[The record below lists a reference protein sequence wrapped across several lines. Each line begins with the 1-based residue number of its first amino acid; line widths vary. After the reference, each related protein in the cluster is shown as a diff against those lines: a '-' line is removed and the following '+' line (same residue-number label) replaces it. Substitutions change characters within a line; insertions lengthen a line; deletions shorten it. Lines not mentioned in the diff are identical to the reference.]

1 MPNLTTDMT
10 TNNTQPSPT
19 AAAPQG
25 VKQYRLIKLGV
36 DVHWREYVVVRQI
49 DGTSPQPPQRFSP
62 EGFIAWVAKQVKLA
76 DEVHCCYEAGPFGFV
91 LHKRLVAP
99 GIKSYVVRPRNWD
112 EYGKKVKTD
121 RRDAL
126 ALLSCLDRYLAGNHE
141 ALTVIRVP
149 ADQEE
154 RARSDTRQRAQLLAE
169 RKRLAAQGLSTA
181 RYYGDDLPEEWWRAK
196 KFEVLRAELPE
207 FLVTLLGRWQRLLLV
222 VNEELEALSGHVE
235 SAQTQELP
243 TGLGALTAQVLDREI
258 GDWDRFKNRR
268 QVASYTGLV
277 PCEDS
282 SGERRFRG
290 SITKHGN
297 PRVRHILIEASWRL
311 QRFQPE
317 YRAVKNRRGALDEA
331 KARNNKAAK
340 KKLGVGLARQFIV
353 DWWRIRTGRTTPE
366 KLGLQMSWPAAYVL
380 RGKTPPPAPVLVPA
394 TAPESAA

>member
-1 MPNLTTDMT
+1 MRTNDAQTTANAT
-10 TNNTQPSPT
+10 
-19 AAAPQG
+19 APQG
-25 VKQYRLIKLGV
+25 VKPYRLIKLGV
-36 DVHWREYVVVRQI
+36 DVHWRQYVVVRQI
-49 DGTSPQPPQRFSP
+49 DGASPQSPQRFTP
-62 EGFIAWVAKQVKLA
+62 EEFVAWGKKQTELA
-76 DEVHCCYEAGPFGFV
+76 DAVHCCYEAGPFGFV
-91 LHKRLVAP
+91 LHKRLVAL
-99 GIKSYVVRPRNWD
+99 GVKNVVVRPRNWD

-126 ALLSCLDRYLAGNHE
+126 ALVSCLDRYLAGNHE

-149 ADQEE
+149 TDAEE
-154 RARSDTRQRAQLLAE
+154 RARSDSRQRGQLLAE
-169 RKRLAAQGLSTA
+169 RKRLAAQGLSA
-181 RYYGDDLPEEWWRAK
+181 VRYYGHELADEWWRPK
-196 KFEVLRAELPE
+196 VFELLRHGLPD
-207 FLVTLLGRWQRLLLV
+207 FLVVMLERWQRLLV
-222 VNEELEALSGHVE
+222 AVNAELETLTAHVE

-258 GDWDRFKNRR
+258 GDWNRFDNRR

-311 QRFQPE
+311 PQFQPG
-317 YRAVKNRRGALDEA
+317 YKAVKQRCAAFAEA

-340 KKLGVGLARQFIV
+340 KKLAVGLARQFVV
-353 DWWRIRTGRTTPE
+353 DWWRIRTGKTTAE

-380 RGKTPPPAPVLVPA
+380 RGKAPSAAAAPA
-394 TAPESAA
+394 TAAPPATAAA

>member
-1 MPNLTTDMT
+1 MT

-91 LHKRLVAP
+91 LHKRLVAL
-99 GIKSYVVRPRNWD
+99 GIKNYVVRPRNWD

-311 QRFQPE
+311 QRFQPD